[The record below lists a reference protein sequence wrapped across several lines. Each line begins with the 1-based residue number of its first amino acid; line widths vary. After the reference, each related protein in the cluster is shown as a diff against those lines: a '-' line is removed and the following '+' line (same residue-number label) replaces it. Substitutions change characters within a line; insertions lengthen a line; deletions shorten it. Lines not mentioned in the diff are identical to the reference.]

1 MIRWSFRIN
10 PVIYFIA
17 DINFIHVDNFFS
29 LPPNTM
35 ARLSAND
42 LVSLSKV
49 PSSLELIHPNEQI
62 ATSVGALGSVGDGA
76 LLGGG
81 ELVAMMSY

>member
-1 MIRWSFRIN
+1 
-10 PVIYFIA
+10 
-17 DINFIHVDNFFS
+17 
-29 LPPNTM
+29 M